1 MANRSAM
8 AFLNA
13 ELHTGLTLSR
23 VAKIATSQEKRDRNR
38 VNARKAYDSILH
50 YLPGSHLNASEA
62 KDFELKLE
70 ELRSVLKS
78 LGEKI

>member
-1 MANRSAM
+1 MANRFAM

-13 ELHTGLTLSR
+13 ELHTGLTFSR
-23 VAKIATSQEKRDRNR
+23 VAMVTRSQEKKDRNR

-50 YLPGSHLNASEA
+50 YLPGSHLTTRESNA
-62 KDFELKLE
+62 FELKLD

-78 LGEKI
+78 LGEAI

>member
-1 MANRSAM
+1 MADRYAM

-13 ELHTGLTLSR
+13 ELNTGLTLSR
-23 VAKIATSQEKRDRNR
+23 VAMGTRSQEKRDRNR

-50 YLPGSHLNASEA
+50 YLPGSHLTTSEA
-62 KDFELKLE
+62 DDFELKLH

-78 LGEKI
+78 LGETI